1 MDRLYETFTVF
12 SFEEYKKFV
21 EEVSK
26 RKQSYI
32 ILAVVSVFLLVIGIV
47 NKSLLMIALALLY
60 PLLMILSQKIS
71 VTSSYKNAKS
81 MHDARIDYRFYEKYF
96 VKIFGGSEEQFE
108 YEKLHKIIETKTNF
122 YLMLNRTQ
130 GFVLVKDNMPQGLA
144 EFFKSLNK
152 NK

>member
-1 MDRLYETFTVF
+1 
-12 SFEEYKKFV
+12 
-21 EEVSK
+21 
-26 RKQSYI
+26 
-32 ILAVVSVFLLVIGIV
+32 
-47 NKSLLMIALALLY
+47 
-60 PLLMILSQKIS
+60 
-71 VTSSYKNAKS
+71 